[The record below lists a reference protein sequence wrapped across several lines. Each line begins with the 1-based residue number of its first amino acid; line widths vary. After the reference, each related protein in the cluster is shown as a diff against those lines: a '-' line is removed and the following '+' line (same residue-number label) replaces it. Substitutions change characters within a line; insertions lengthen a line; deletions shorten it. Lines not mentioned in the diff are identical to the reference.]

1 MVGYVPG
8 GMAWHSMMLGQG
20 QEKSYIWTREAMVVA
35 LGIRRRGN
43 GIQLAWGEV
52 ERRDRMAEESISAK
66 ELVPIVIACAVG
78 GGRWV
83 GRAVP
88 VSCDNTGAM
97 AAVNSGYSRSPQ
109 LNAPAKI
116 LVFFFI
122 RAHFQLEVRACHVP
136 GTQNIVADAISRNNL
151 SIFVH
156 RHHRPGAARQPSPR
170 TEGITPGTA
179 ARLDIHRL
187 DDLVQQLSSAGLA
200 PASNYK
206 SGTNRQD

>member
-116 LVFFFI
+116 LVVFLSGLTSNW
-122 RAHFQLEVRACHVP
+122 RCGLAM
-136 GTQNIVADAISRNNL
+136 SRE
-151 SIFVH
+151 
-156 RHHRPGAARQPSPR
+156 PR
-170 TEGITPGTA
+170 TLWLMQFPAITCLFSFTGTTGQGQPDS
-179 ARLDIHRL
+179 RPRELKVL
-187 DDLVQQLSSAGLA
+187 LLEQQPDWTSTDWTTLFSSCF
-200 PASNYK
+200 
-206 SGTNRQD
+206 RQD